1 MAREGGRGQTEGQAS
16 GTEPQIC
23 PRHDCEVE
31 DVPATILQAPLWPL
45 PKGFRR
51 KIGTIRGMSFAEA
64 SQQKE
69 PQDKDPSDLRDTGQ
83 IHLSLATEASRRPS
97 VDLVEQPRSDGASGA
112 FSPQTRAMGTTLNPE
127 IQLLKPMHLRNV
139 HCSLVQT
146 FKVGIQQ
153 DETKILAPRCVQDK
167 IPECY
172 LTRCRCVSSAYSE
185 CPRSR

>member
-16 GTEPQIC
+16 GTEQIC

-69 PQDKDPSDLRDTGQ
+69 SQDKDPSDLRDTGQ
-83 IHLSLATEASRRPS
+83 IHLSLATEASRRP
-97 VDLVEQPRSDGASGA
+97 VDLVEPRSGARA
-112 FSPQTRAMGTTLNPE
+112 FSPQTPAMGTLNPE
-127 IQLLKPMHLRNV
+127 TQLKPRHLRNV
-139 HCSLVQT
+139 HCSLVHSQGRHT
-146 FKVGIQQ
+146 
-153 DETKILAPRCVQDK
+153 
-167 IPECY
+167 
-172 LTRCRCVSSAYSE
+172 TR
-185 CPRSR
+185 